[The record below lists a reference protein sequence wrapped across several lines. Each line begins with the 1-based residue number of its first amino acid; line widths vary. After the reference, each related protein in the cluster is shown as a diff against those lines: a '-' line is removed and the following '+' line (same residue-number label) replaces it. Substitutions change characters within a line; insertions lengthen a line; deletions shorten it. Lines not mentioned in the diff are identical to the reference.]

1 MSESLQ
7 TTRRNLLRVSLAS
20 ATAAMLPVGMSRAAE
35 WNKSQPWDV
44 ETDVAVVGYGAAG
57 AAAAIE
63 ARTHGAEVLVLEKM
77 PQGGG
82 NTASSGGGFIIPSEA
97 EGAFE
102 YLSKT

>member
-35 WNKSQPWDV
+35 WNESQPWDV
-44 ETDVAVVGYGAAG
+44 ETDVVVVGYGAAG

-63 ARTHGAEVLVLEKM
+63 APPPRENNFCEFTECDL
-77 PQGGG
+77 
-82 NTASSGGGFIIPSEA
+82 F
-97 EGAFE
+97 F
-102 YLSKT
+102 